1 MNEQLHYIDDYFTGA
16 LRPEEKAAFEQR
28 CTSDQEFARA
38 VAFYLTARSVIK
50 EAVHENKAA
59 AFKKM
64 PVSMAV
70 AKRPVGRYLAV
81 AATLL
86 LLVIAGWLYYKGS
99 PAPSKLADS
108 YIKENLSQLSVTM
121 SSESDSLQ
129 TGIAAY
135 NKGDY
140 AAAEKIFTIL
150 SNTASVKTD
159 AIKYLGI
166 VYLVTKRYDMAI
178 TQFDLLSQIPLYA
191 NPGPFY
197 KALALLQRGTPE
209 DLQLAKKLLLEVK
222 NNQLPG
228 SKYAVEWLNKL

>member
-16 LRPEEKAAFEQR
+16 LGPEEKAAFEQR
-28 CTSDQEFARA
+28 CTTDQEFARE
-38 VAFYLTARSVIK
+38 VAFYLSARSVIK
-50 EAVHENKAA
+50 EEVHQHKAA

-64 PVSMAV
+64 PVSMVAV
-70 AKRPVGRYLAV
+70 KRPVGRYLAA

-86 LLVIAGWLYYKGS
+86 LLVIAGWLYFSKS
-99 PAPSKLADS
+99 PAPSKLADG
-108 YIKENLSQLSVTM
+108 YIKENLRELSVTM
-121 SSESDSLQ
+121 SSEGDSLQ

-140 AAAEKIFTIL
+140 DTAEKIFTTL
-150 SNTASVKTD
+150 TNTASVKTD

-178 TQFDLLSQIPLYA
+178 AQFDLLTQIPLYA

-228 SKYAVEWLNKL
+228 SKYATDWLNKL